1 MAPSSTRRL
10 QLHLDHLLSEDPA
23 AGGIAERLDLMQ
35 MLRGTSPEQA
45 RDLDGMLLTR
55 IFDLQAGAR
64 QAGEI
69 QAELRAVVDKM
80 TAPPW
85 HPGRLL
91 QAIEVEGRLRALV
104 HCGGSVRLVEFGD
117 GVSADSLGRGAPIFL
132 NQDLNVLMCG
142 ASGDPMRC
150 GETASFDRW
159 TADGRLVLSWRNEEM
174 IVDAGSALDS
184 DSLCAGDEVRWD
196 RGALMAVE
204 RIESGSGQKY
214 LHDEVLDV
222 GPESVGG
229 QDRCLEEL
237 LQGLTATLV
246 APELAGDYD
255 LNGCRSILLHG
266 PPGCGKTLMGRVAA
280 AQISRISGRRCGFFV
295 VKPGEWESPWVGEAQ
310 ANIRKCFQALHKAA
324 DGGMAV
330 LFIDEVESV
339 GRHRGGTASHHAD
352 KFTAAWLAELDG
364 FVDRGDVAIVSAT
377 NRRDLID
384 QALLERLS
392 DVVIRVPR
400 PDSRGAARIFEIHL
414 GEKVPVYPNGHAA
427 EATRSEIVE
436 TAVSRL
442 YAPNGDNA
450 LCTLHF
456 RDGRTQPVAAKSL
469 VSGRLIEQICRSARE
484 RAFARHLAGGTP
496 GVQVADMETAIAG
509 AIERLATTLS
519 VRNVHQYLDE
529 LPDDVDVVRVEM
541 VRKNVKRPLRYVN
554 AE

>member
-10 QLHLDHLLSEDPA
+10 QLQLDHLLSQDPA
-23 AGGIAERLDLMQ
+23 AGGIAERIDLMQ
-35 MLRGTSPEQA
+35 MLRGTSPEHA
-45 RDLDGMLLTR
+45 REVDGVLLAK
-55 IFDLQAGAR
+55 IFDLQAAAR

-69 QAELRAVVDKM
+69 QAELRAVVDKL

-91 QAIEVEGRLRALV
+91 QSIEIEGQARALV
-104 HCGGSVRLVEFGD
+104 HCGSSIRLVEFGD
-117 GVSADSLGRGAPIFL
+117 GLSADSLDRGAPIFL

-142 ASGDPMRC
+142 APGDPMRC
-150 GETASFDRW
+150 GETASFDRR
-159 TADGRLVLSWRNEEM
+159 TADGRLVLRWRDEEM
-174 IVDAGSALDS
+174 IVDAGSALDP
-184 DSLCAGDEVRWD
+184 DSLSVGDEVRWD

-204 RIESGSGQKY
+204 RIESGGGQQY

-229 QDRCLEEL
+229 QDRCLDEL
-237 LQGLTATLV
+237 LRELTTTLV
-246 APELAGDYD
+246 APELADDYD
-255 LNGCRSILLHG
+255 VNGRRSILLYG
-266 PPGCGKTLMGRVAA
+266 PPGCGKTLMARVAA

-295 VKPGEWESPWVGEAQ
+295 VKPGEWESPWVGESQ

-324 DGGMAV
+324 EGGNAV
-330 LFIDEVESV
+330 LFMDEVESV
-339 GRHRGGTASHHAD
+339 GRHRGGAASHHAD

-364 FVDRGDVAIVSAT
+364 FVNRGDVAVVSAT

-392 DVVIRVPR
+392 DVAIRVPR

-427 EATRSEIVE
+427 AATRCEIVE

-456 RDGRTQPVAAKSL
+456 RDGKTQPVAAKSL
-469 VSGRLIEQICRSARE
+469 ISGRLIEQICRSARE

-496 GVQVADMETAIAG
+496 GVQVADMEMAVAG

-541 VRKNVKRPLRYVN
+541 PRKNVKRPLRYVN
-554 AE
+554 EA